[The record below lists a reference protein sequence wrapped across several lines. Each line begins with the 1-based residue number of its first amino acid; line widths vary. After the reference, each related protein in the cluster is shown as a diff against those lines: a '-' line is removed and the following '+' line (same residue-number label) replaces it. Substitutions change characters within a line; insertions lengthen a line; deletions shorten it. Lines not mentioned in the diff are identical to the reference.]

1 MKKIIIAAVTLPVIL
16 LMNLMAASGCNPMS
30 EIVDELNE
38 LASVEV
44 TGYEGKNLSSI
55 NDFREN
61 SIRGPQR
68 VGIESY
74 QLRVSGLVENPKNYS
89 YEEVINNH

>member
-1 MKKIIIAAVTLPVIL
+1 MKRGMMTIKKLIIAAVTLPVIL
-16 LMNLMAASGCNPMS
+16 LMNLMAISGCNPKS
-30 EIVDELNE
+30 EFVDELNE

-44 TGYEGKNLSSI
+44 TEYEGKNLSSI

-68 VGIESY
+68 D
-74 QLRVSGLVENPKNYS
+74 
-89 YEEVINNH
+89 HC